1 MPMAR
6 LGAQGSDES
15 PVVKEEKIVVEAN
28 PLVGASA
35 DGGGNAL
42 SLPQPAVD
50 QGWGSVAPRVANFQ
64 VESSGA
70 NSFGSV
76 FSLRGLANT
85 PYFSD
90 SAVGLYFDD
99 IPMGNTFTY
108 PTDLFGFASASVYP
122 GPQGTVF
129 GRPGEGGVIVFR
141 LPEPGSMASGELLL
155 GKGDYD
161 SDSAS
166 FQASGPLGPRGDA
179 TVAAAYVERDGYVE
193 NTQINQR
200 VGDERALTAL
210 ARARYHPTASSEI
223 GVELLGGRHRDGAQP
238 LVPIGGPLY
247 TVQRS
252 HEGKTDTDTLG
263 AAVKAAFETG
273 AGQLTSVT
281 SYTDWRLEPYED
293 WLVLPP
299 PLDSHLTLS
308 QETWSEELHL
318 DSNPGPGFSW
328 KTGAWFSDSK
338 TSGATER
345 SILGVRPI
353 EESDYSGIH
362 RDAAVFGEAK
372 FEPVAGWLVS
382 AGVRL
387 EHAAKDYHQEE
398 QVPTAGLHY
407 HFLDSNDCLLPRLAV
422 SRVLAPGTTA
432 EASLSLGSK
441 PGGFSPYTDKP
452 SLVPFAA
459 EHAAAF
465 EAGVT
470 TENEPRNASVT
481 ARVFDYEIR
490 NYQIEQS
497 FSATD
502 YFVATAPRARSL
514 GGEIEVQV
522 RPIPGWIVDA
532 TGGITDATLLRF
544 DDPLTGASHAGSR
557 APYAPAYTAD
567 VGIGY
572 RMAGGVFGRADLVAK
587 GRTFYTESEAPAY
600 AQGPYALANA
610 RAGYEARR
618 WRLTV
623 FVDNIA
629 GREYY
634 AQILP
639 GVKSAAPGAPRT
651 VGSEL
656 AIKF

>member
-1 MPMAR
+1 MPLAR
-6 LGAQGSDES
+6 LGAQESDDS
-15 PVVKEEKIVVEAN
+15 AVVKEEKIVVEAN
-28 PLVGASA
+28 PLLGSA
-35 DGGGNAL
+35 ADSGGNAL
-42 SLPQPAVD
+42 ALPQPASD
-50 QGWGSVAPRVANFQ
+50 QGWASVAPRIANFQ
-64 VESSGA
+64 VESSGS

-76 FSLRGLANT
+76 FSLRGVANT

-90 SAVGLYFDD
+90 SAVGLYFDY
-99 IPMGNTFTY
+99 IPLGSTFTY
-108 PTDLFGFASASVYP
+108 PTDLFGFASASVFS

-141 LPEPGSMASGELLL
+141 LPEPGSRASGELLL
-155 GKGDYD
+155 GTGDYN
-161 SDSAS
+161 SNSAS

-179 TVAAAYVERDGYVE
+179 TVAAAYVEHEGYIE

-210 ARARYHPTASSEI
+210 ARARYRPTASSEI
-223 GVELLGGRHRDGAQP
+223 GVELLTGRHRDGAQP
-238 LVPIGGPLY
+238 LVPLGGSFT

-252 HEGKTDTDTLG
+252 HEGETDTDTVG
-263 AAVKAAFETG
+263 AAARAAVETG
-273 AGQLTSVT
+273 AGRLTAVT
-281 SYTDWRLEPYED
+281 SFTDWRLQPYED

-299 PLDSHLTLS
+299 PLDSNLTLT

-318 DSNPGPGFSW
+318 DSNPAPGVSL
-328 KTGAWFSDSK
+328 KTGAWLSDSR

-345 SILGVRPI
+345 SILGLFPI
-353 EESDYSGIH
+353 EKSDYTGTH
-362 RDAAVFGEAK
+362 YDAAVFGEAL
-372 FEPVAGWLVS
+372 FEPAPGWTASV
-382 AGVRL
+382 GVRI
-387 EHAAKDYHQEE
+387 ENEAKDYHQDE

-407 HFLDSNDCLLPRLAV
+407 HFLDSNDFFLPKIAIRHALG
-422 SRVLAPGTTA
+422 PDTTA
-432 EASLSLGSK
+432 EASLSLGTK
-441 PGGFSPYTDKP
+441 PAGFSPYTDKP
-452 SLVPFAA
+452 QLIPYAA
-459 EHAAAF
+459 EHATAF
-465 EAGVT
+465 EAGLT
-470 TENEPRNASVT
+470 TECERRTVSLT
-481 ARVFDYEIR
+481 ARVFAYEIE

-502 YFVATAPRARSL
+502 YLVATAPRARSL
-514 GGEIEVQV
+514 GSEFEAEF
-522 RPIPGWIVDA
+522 RPLPGWTVNA
-532 TGGITDATLLRF
+532 TGGITDAALLKF
-544 DDPLTGASHAGSR
+544 NDPLTGASYAGNR

-656 AIKF
+656 ALKF